1 MGVVTLVAQI
11 VISWV
16 AEVVATERRGICLWC
31 IKWVIRSVIRRS

>member
-16 AEVVATERRGICLWC
+16 AEVATERRGICLWC